1 MSKLNIS
8 FSNLK
13 RIGAMSLAIMTFSGC
28 SKAVAN
34 TTSSQNE
41 SNSYVAGSY
50 LDESSIDENSLKTNL
65 TEIAVVDATNGE
77 NIPGA
82 MLQIKDENGKVI
94 IEFVTTH
101 DSHYVELKSGKYTL
115 IETIAPEGYE
125 SSYNVI
131 SFNVCDGGKLVKIIN
146 EPIQKV
152 KTR

>member
-50 LDESSIDENSLKTNL
+50 SDELLDEINF
-65 TEIAVVDATNGE
+65 TEIGVVDATTGR
-77 NIPGA
+77 NIAGA
-82 MLQIKDENGKVI
+82 TLVIRDENGDIVY
-94 IEFVTTH
+94 EFVTT
-101 DSHYVELKSGKYTL
+101 DERIFINLKIGNYTL
-115 IETIAPEGYE
+115 IETIAPCGYE
-125 SSYNVI
+125 SSSNVI
-131 SFNVCDGGKLVKIIN
+131 SFKVGSDKSAIIIN
-146 EPIQKV
+146 DPQKKV
-152 KTR
+152 KTK

>member
-50 LDESSIDENSLKTNL
+50 SDELLDEINF
-65 TEIAVVDATNGE
+65 TEIGAVDATTGR
-77 NIPGA
+77 NIAGA
-82 MLQIKDENGKVI
+82 TLVIRDENGDIVY
-94 IEFVTTH
+94 EFVTT
-101 DSHYVELKSGKYTL
+101 DERIFINLKIGNYTL

-125 SSYNVI
+125 VSSSNVI
-131 SFNVCDGGKLVKIIN
+131 SFKVGSDNSAIIIN
-146 EPIQKV
+146 KPQKKV